1 MIADKPKRGRPKGST
16 TKNKL
21 PSATASTPT
30 PSDPSSSRGTPRL
43 ALQATVEAAME
54 RSATPRPPSRDKSR
68 SVYRLALG
76 SAGIA
81 ISEGFITCHPKL
93 PESVKG
99 LLEPIAC
106 IPQSV
111 KQRVSSP
118 LKPSLTCLVPH
129 SVFKSE
135 RRILLC

>member
-1 MIADKPKRGRPKGST
+1 MIADKPKRGRPKGGMN
-16 TKNKL
+16 KNNKL
-21 PSATASTPT
+21 PPPTASTPT

-43 ALQATVEAAME
+43 DLQATVGAAME
-54 RSATPRPPSRDKSR
+54 GSATPRPPSRDKSR

-81 ISEGFITCHPKL
+81 ISEGFLACHPKL
-93 PESVKG
+93 PEPVKG

-111 KQRVSSP
+111 KERVS
-118 LKPSLTCLVPH
+118 
-129 SVFKSE
+129 
-135 RRILLC
+135 